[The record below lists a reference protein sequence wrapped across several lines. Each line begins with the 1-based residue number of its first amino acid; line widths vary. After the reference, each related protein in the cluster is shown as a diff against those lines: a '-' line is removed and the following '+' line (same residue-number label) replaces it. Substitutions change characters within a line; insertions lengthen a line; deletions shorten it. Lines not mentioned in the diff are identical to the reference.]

1 MEIKVLPLHEHW
13 ERLQDC
19 CNLINSEWKRSDTA
33 RLRSLKA
40 SCNKL
45 PTSLILLKAQKLIGH
60 LKISPIPSIKD
71 GCFIETVVIDQAE
84 RGNGFGSILMRKA
97 EEYCKENLKLC
108 VIFLSTKGQEGF
120 YNKLGYIECQPI
132 SIYGDFSST
141 GMTNLVSNGNLDAN
155 VMGSVLSNC
164 NNVPTAPPMPNINN
178 KHLSI
183 SKTYM
188 KKEL

>member
-19 CNLINSEWKRSDTA
+19 CNLINSEWKRSETA
-33 RLRSLKA
+33 RLRSLRA
-40 SCNKL
+40 SCDKL

-60 LKISPIPSIKD
+60 LKISPIPSIRN
-71 GCFIETVVIDQAE
+71 GCFIETVVIDQVE
-84 RGNGFGSILMRKA
+84 RGNGFGTILMRKA
-97 EEYCKENLKLC
+97 EEYCKENLKLG

-132 SIYGDFSST
+132 SIYGSFSLA
-141 GMTNLVSNGNLDAN
+141 GKTNLVSKNNLDTNVISILSNGN
-155 VMGSVLSNC
+155 